1 MASEKPVIVVVPGAW
16 HDPSCFEAVSS
27 RLRAE
32 GYEVAGVN
40 LASNNSA
47 SKPLPNFQ
55 ADVDII
61 RATVKAAI
69 TKGKDVVL
77 VMHSYGSVPSGDAI
91 NGLTKQDIDGAGVVH
106 LFYCAAFVLP
116 ENFSLHNMLPGGKP
130 LNWFLISDDEM
141 VVNPAVPTERFYHDL
156 DPKVAEAA
164 ARDIRPFSNQCF
176 SSKST
181 YAAWKHVPS
190 TYLFC
195 EKDRAIP
202 LEAQRSMVENSG
214 VQWRTESLNSSHSP
228 FLSMPEETA
237 KAIRRAAG
245 EKV

>member
-1 MASEKPVIVVVPGAW
+1 MTSEKPVIVIVPGAW
-16 HDPSCFEAVSS
+16 HDPSCFDAVSR

-47 SKPLPNFQ
+47 SKPLPNFE

-69 TKGKDVVL
+69 TKGKDVML
-77 VMHSYGSVPSGDAI
+77 VMHSYGSIPSGDAI
-91 NGLTKQDIDGAGVVH
+91 KGFTKQDTRGAGVVH
-106 LFYCAAFVLP
+106 LFYCTAFVLP
-116 ENFSLHNMLPGGKP
+116 ENVSVHDVLPGGKP
-130 LNWFLISDDEM
+130 FDWFLISDDEM

-156 DPKVAEAA
+156 DSKAAEVA
-164 ARDIRPFSNQCF
+164 ARDIRPFSNRCF
-176 SSKST
+176 ASKST

-195 EKDRAIP
+195 EKDRAVPI
-202 LEAQRSMVENSG
+202 EVQKYMVQTSG
-214 VQWRTESLNSSHSP
+214 VEWKTETLNSSHTP